1 MLAGRTSSLSDREP
15 LTRLLK
21 EALNLTDDA
30 VSISASFQ
38 KWKYWDA
45 HPHVEGSRSHILES
59 DGNIA
64 AHGCIWPVPLRT
76 PFGPLP
82 AFHLIDW
89 AARTDVPGVGM
100 QVLRRCCG
108 DMAAAFSIGG
118 TAITRKI
125 LPAFGYRPQNTMT
138 FFQRPLRLFQ
148 PALRESALDWK
159 MPARVGRNLAWSL
172 FPHVPLAPG
181 WGLSPLDVKEIP
193 ESLWPEASADQAVSL
208 RSSQLLE
215 HVQRCPLVRQS
226 ACFSLR
232 KGTQPV
238 AYLFLVQVGD
248 QVRLADYGPA
258 NLDEETASILGVA
271 AQKAARSSFP
281 SATTA
286 VAATS
291 EPSVRAGFLR
301 SGFRISREEEIRALK
316 LNKILNPIKQ
326 FRLTLLDWDALCL

>member
-1 MLAGRTSSLSDREP
+1 MLAGRTSSITDREP

-30 VSISASFQ
+30 AAIGANFQ

-45 HPHVEGSRSHILES
+45 HPQAEGGRSQILES
-59 DGNIA
+59 DGKIV
-64 AHGCIWPVPLRT
+64 AHGCIWPIPLLT

-89 AARTDVPGVGM
+89 AARTDAPGAGM
-100 QVLRRCCG
+100 QVLRRCCNE
-108 DMAAAFSIGG
+108 MSAAFAIGG

-125 LPAFGYRPQNTMT
+125 LPVFGYRPQNTMT
-138 FFQRPLRLFQ
+138 FFQRPIRLFQ
-148 PALRESALDWK
+148 PALKESALDWK

-172 FPHVPLAPG
+172 FPHVPLASG
-181 WGLSPLDVKEIP
+181 WSLLPLDAKDIP
-193 ESLWPEASADQAVSL
+193 QSLWPVASADQVVSL
-208 RSSQLLE
+208 RSPQILE
-215 HVQRCPLVRQS
+215 HVQRCPLVRKS

-232 KGTQPV
+232 KGTQAV

-258 NLDEETASILGVA
+258 NLDEETATMLGVA
-271 AQKAARSSFP
+271 VQKAARSTFP
-281 SATTA
+281 SGATA
-286 VAATS
+286 IAATS
-291 EPSVRAGFLR
+291 EASVRAGFLQ
-301 SGFRISREEEIRALK
+301 SGLRISREEEIKALK
-316 LNKILNPIKQ
+316 LNKILNPIER